1 VIFPLVSGPFVSYN
15 EVNCQSMRC
24 ICFVPTLPVNPP
36 TLLLRYRIQKYIC
49 ALIFCQR
56 CTPSTVLTSVEGT
69 IEWQVRRT
77 LQQNLPSLV
86 RRDKPRASQSMI
98 GGNRESGSLDGA
110 SVDRCYQSSEYQC
123 HSLIL
128 PYEKPM
134 LQSIYNGYLDPS
146 NPEVLGN
153 QHPKCPVAPIL
164 QKHAPAFL
172 MHLVK
177 LRNIMVKH
185 LTKSGT
191 HTTDA
196 FEYCDTVM

>member
-98 GGNRESGSLDGA
+98 GENRESGSLDGA
-110 SVDRCYQSSEYQC
+110 SVDRCYQSSEYHHCRFENPFVAVDNAHLSILINLSC
-123 HSLIL
+123 H
-128 PYEKPM
+128 
-134 LQSIYNGYLDPS
+134 
-146 NPEVLGN
+146 
-153 QHPKCPVAPIL
+153 HPLYTAVPVAR
-164 QKHAPAFL
+164 FS
-172 MHLVK
+172 LV
-177 LRNIMVKH
+177 
-185 LTKSGT
+185 
-191 HTTDA
+191 
-196 FEYCDTVM
+196 F